1 MKRNNKIFAI
11 LLALLMAFGPAA
23 AVPALAASNS
33 KTPSH
38 VYYFQN
44 GVGTA
49 NYTGIVNINGV
60 LYYVKDCKVA
70 TNVTGTVNVGG
81 TKYTVKAGV
90 VVGKK

>member
-60 LYYVKDCKVA
+60 SRTARWQPTSPARSMLA
-70 TNVTGTVNVGG
+70 ERSTR
-81 TKYTVKAGV
+81 
-90 VVGKK
+90 